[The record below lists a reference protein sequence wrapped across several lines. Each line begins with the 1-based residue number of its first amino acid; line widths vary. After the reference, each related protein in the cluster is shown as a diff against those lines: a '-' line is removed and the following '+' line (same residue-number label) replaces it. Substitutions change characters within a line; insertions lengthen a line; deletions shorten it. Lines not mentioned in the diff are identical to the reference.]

1 VVTTAAPSPPRPFP
15 LWPTLGAIVLV
26 LAAGFLA
33 MILAG
38 IPTVITLGTPLN
50 PGDIGANIV
59 EAAFYLGGLAVLVPM
74 LERLSHRTIS
84 QLGVRPLDKF
94 SWGLVGVAL
103 VVLVAIQLVYQA
115 ILGAFHQQNHV
126 QTGFEHFRVHSPLAA
141 IAVLITGAV
150 IAPIAEE
157 LFFRGLLF
165 NALATRMP
173 MLAAALISG
182 ILFGLGHGD
191 LVLFPALALFGM
203 LQAIFYRASGNLIV
217 PMIVHAANNA
227 IFLSLMIIIPGFH

>member
-1 VVTTAAPSPPRPFP
+1 
-15 LWPTLGAIVLV
+15 
-26 LAAGFLA
+26 
-33 MILAG
+33 MIAAG
-38 IPTVITLGTPLN
+38 IPTVIVLGTPMS
-50 PGDIGANIV
+50 PGDIGANII

-74 LERLSHRTIS
+74 LQLLSHRTLS

-94 SWGLVGVAL
+94 SWGVVAVSL
-103 VVLVAIQLVYQA
+103 VVLLLMQVIYQA
-115 ILGAFHQQNHV
+115 ILGAFHQQNHI
-126 QTGFEHFRVHSPLAA
+126 QTGFEHFQVKSPLGA
-141 IAVLITGAV
+141 IMVLVCGAL

-157 LFFRGLLF
+157 MFFRGLLF

-182 ILFGLGHGD
+182 VLFGLGHGD

-203 LQAIFYRASGNLIV
+203 LQAIFYRISGNLIV

-227 IFLSLMIIIPGFH
+227 IFLTLMIAIPGFR